1 MCCSNG
7 ELLRL
12 AVKRWRFLWT
22 PTVARVYGVR
32 PWEMDELMM
41 SELAAMADDLKKIG
55 KEQRGRH

>member
-1 MCCSNG
+1 
-7 ELLRL
+7 
-12 AVKRWRFLWT
+12 LWT